1 MGWTTHLRS
10 SCVRT
15 WITPSFGY
23 SALKIQIR
31 RLYSLW
37 SYKHKC
43 VLQLRTPCSSISTS
57 SLRTSTCTKCFHRGA
72 RRKLSTFA
80 SKISWSNFTPFSLN
94 ARQASATNVSWICLS
109 AASVQAPR
117 SSASGSNY
125 SRCISWPAV
134 RSAYLIKGT
143 LCSWNCLRTQ
153 CLVIIKYCLTLK
165 LIWWPKPSP
174 IYSTPRR
181 TRLKT
186 ARWCV

>member
-15 WITPSFGY
+15 WITPSFGF

-57 SLRTSTCTKCFHRGA
+57 SSRTSTCTKCFHRSA

-94 ARQASATNVSWICLS
+94 ARQTSATNVSWICLS

-117 SSASGSNY
+117 SSASESNY

-143 LCSWNCLRTQ
+143 LFSWNCLRTQ

-165 LIWWPKPSP
+165 LIW
-174 IYSTPRR
+174 
-181 TRLKT
+181 
-186 ARWCV
+186 